1 MQYQNDWVLA
11 TLTANRDPLV
21 DAANFGEEGFVNAL
35 YGIDQSRLGELI
47 VSIGSVG
54 ETATEQD
61 DDKYRDAQQSEL
73 RYFPDLAPRAHR
85 IPIRNGRREVPLT
98 YNFCF
103 GKSWRR
109 RMIAA
114 L

>member
-1 MQYQNDWVLA
+1 MQDQNDWVLT

-35 YGIDQSRLGELI
+35 YGIDQSRFGELV

-61 DDKYRDAQQSEL
+61 DDKYRGAQQSAF
-73 RYFPDLAPRAHR
+73 RYFPDLSLRVHR
-85 IPIRNGRREVPLT
+85 ILYGMGRREVPLT
-98 YNFCF
+98 YNCSF
-103 GKSWRR
+103 GKPGGDE
-109 RMIAA
+109 
-114 L
+114 